1 MLYRKAVDN
10 DIMYR
15 KTVDYDIIYRKAVGY
30 NIFVQENFTM
40 DYVQEIC

>member
-30 NIFVQENFTM
+30 NIFVQENFTI